1 MSTLRCFCAVLLVC
15 GGVLWGQV
23 PTTAEP
29 VLELSLEKAIE
40 MALSTKGNT
49 SVQLGQESIR
59 FAHAQFVQARSDL
72 LPKVDAIVTEQNLS
86 VNIRALGVQFPPN
99 PQNFQAPV
107 LVGPFY
113 TFDVR
118 PRLTQTVLN
127 LPMFRRTQAAHAD
140 VHAAEAESKSIQ
152 QRTAATVAR
161 LYAAALRA
169 NADVETGKVNVSLAE
184 TLRDRAKRR
193 ESVGE
198 GTALDSTRSELSV
211 SRNQQRLLAAQT
223 ALIRA
228 NLDLINVLNIGW
240 NTTLRLS
247 GELGAT
253 AEPITAEQA
262 VEIALKSRADF
273 TLEQRRLESARLNHS
288 AAQLERLP
296 SINGYAD
303 YGRLNGELTHIV
315 GASLRL
321 PLFDNRLE
329 AERAQTMSLQRQVE
343 IRQQELRNRVEL
355 EIRQALATL
364 ASAQSQLQVADHAA
378 ALAEDE
384 LGRARRRYESGL
396 ANSVEVV
403 DAETRL
409 ENARNDRVAAQFT
422 CTEARIDLA
431 QAMGTITTISF

>member
-1 MSTLRCFCAVLLVC
+1 MPTLRCFCAVLLVC
-15 GGVLWGQV
+15 GGVLWGQA

-40 MALSTKGNT
+40 IALSTKGNT

-72 LPKVDAIVTEQNLS
+72 LPKVDAIVTEQNVT
-86 VNIRALGVQFPPN
+86 VNIRALGVQFPPS
-99 PQNFQAPV
+99 PLFVAPV

-118 PRLTQTVLN
+118 PRLNQTVLN

-140 VHAAEAESKSIQ
+140 VHVAEAESKSIQ

-169 NADVETGKVNVSLAE
+169 NADVETAKVNVSLAE

-253 AEPITAEQA
+253 AEPITAEYA

-343 IRQQELRNRVEL
+343 IRQQDLRNRVEL

-364 ASAQSQLQVADHAA
+364 ASAQSQLQVADHAV

-384 LGRARRRYESGL
+384 LGRTRRRYESGL
-396 ANSVEVV
+396 ANSVEIV

-409 ENARNDRVAAQFT
+409 ENARNDRVAAQFS
-422 CTEARIDLA
+422 CTEARVDLA